1 MSFAEIIFLVSE
13 AIYKQKYGKGFKIL
27 SPKQMLQRLPL
38 TLAQVK
44 EANTSRNVLNEIRKI
59 TYSLY

>member
-1 MSFAEIIFLVSE
+1 MSFVEIIFLVSE

-44 EANTSRNVLNEIRKI
+44 EANTSGNVLNEIRKI